1 MADLKA
7 EALCYKMGDV
17 KAKALIYQL
26 ADTVT
31 QCNSLVHVETDALV
45 DKLAA
50 TLSKEVMQILCN
62 ETFLRIARQF
72 GQLLK
77 DVKA

>member
-7 EALCYKMGDV
+7 ETLCYKMGDV

-31 QCNSLVHVETDALV
+31 QCNSLVHVETDAMV

-50 TLSKEVMQILCN
+50 TRSKEVMQILCN

>member
-7 EALCYKMGDV
+7 ETLCYKMGDV

-50 TLSKEVMQILCN
+50 TLSKEVMQMLCN

>member
-7 EALCYKMGDV
+7 ETLCYKMGDV

-26 ADTVT
+26 TDTVT

>member
-7 EALCYKMGDV
+7 ETLCYKMGDV
-17 KAKALIYQL
+17 KAKALTYHL
-26 ADTVT
+26 VDTVT
-31 QCNSLVHVETDALV
+31 ECNPLVHVETDAMV
-45 DKLAA
+45 DKVAA

-62 ETFLRIARQF
+62 ETLLRIPRQF

>member
-7 EALCYKMGDV
+7 ETLCYKMGDV

-62 ETFLRIARQF
+62 KTFLRIARQF